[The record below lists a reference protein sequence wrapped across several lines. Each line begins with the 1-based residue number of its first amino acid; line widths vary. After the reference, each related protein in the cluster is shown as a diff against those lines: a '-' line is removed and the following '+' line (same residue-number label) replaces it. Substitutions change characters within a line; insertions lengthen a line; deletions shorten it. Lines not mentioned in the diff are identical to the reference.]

1 MSITV
6 RDGATVDATDTFTW
20 TVTNT
25 NQPPTANATSAT
37 TNEEVP
43 VAVALSGS
51 DPDTCELT
59 FSIVTPPT
67 KGTLGSI
74 GASDLRRGC
83 PNTDSASVTYTPSL
97 NATGA
102 DSFTY
107 RVFDGT
113 TNSAPVTASLTIN
126 PVEDLPT
133 ATGATGTTTT
143 NEDTA
148 LGLTVRGTD
157 PETCNLTFN
166 AAGHDDPGR
175 DAQRVEPDGLRGG
188 QPEHRHGRR

>member
-1 MSITV
+1 MAGV
-6 RDGATVDATDTFTW
+6 
-20 TVTNT
+20 
-25 NQPPTANATSAT
+25 
-37 TNEEVP
+37 
-43 VAVALSGS
+43 
-51 DPDTCELT
+51 
-59 FSIVTPPT
+59 
-67 KGTLGSI
+67 
-74 GASDLRRGC
+74 

-113 TNSAPVTASLTIN
+113 TNSTPVTASLTIN
-126 PVEDLPT
+126 AIEDLPT

-157 PETCNLTFN
+157 AETCNLTFN
-166 AAGHDDPGR
+166 LPATTTQGGTLGR
-175 DAQRVEPDGLRGG
+175 VKPAGLRGG
-188 QPEHRHGRR
+188 QPERRHGDA